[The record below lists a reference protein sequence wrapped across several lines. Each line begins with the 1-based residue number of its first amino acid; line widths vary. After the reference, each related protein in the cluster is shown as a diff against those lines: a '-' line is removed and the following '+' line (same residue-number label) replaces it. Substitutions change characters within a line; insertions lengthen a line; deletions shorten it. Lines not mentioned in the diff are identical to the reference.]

1 MPEITPM
8 QRFYKWICDFKI
20 LF

>member
-8 QRFYKWICDFKI
+8 QGFYKWICDFKI